1 MRFNHEIVS
10 SAPHYPFRN
19 RYVESNEVHQCE
31 TKLAIE
37 ARVHRLLGSLARL
50 NYGGYF
56 CMAPIKLIN
65 FRCIILAV
73 VFSRGLYAQTLFGP
87 TYAPPGLR
95 VSPGQIVTVFL
106 SGHRTAVSAELIP
119 QGKAA
124 DTILGAFRV
133 TLRQGPPERETPVPL
148 LSIKPYS
155 SCGQSSIACLDRPT
169 LGITM
174 QVPYEATPN
183 FSTIA
188 LPITSGGTTTVLSVY
203 ENGEK
208 ILDQQLNAIQRDAI
222 HIITG
227 CDGANPFL
235 PIGINRDAR
244 CWPLATISDGSLL
257 RFGQNVREGDV
268 VILYAYGFGT
278 DTFGVTGAVAPT
290 PAENSTVDAQID
302 FGVGLGP
309 RVERSRPIGGERNPA
324 VLYAGLSPGS
334 IGLYQINIR
343 IPTVPD
349 NLPECIGNVTS
360 NLTITLMG
368 FQSLDGV
375 RLCASR

>member
-1 MRFNHEIVS
+1 M
-10 SAPHYPFRN
+10 
-19 RYVESNEVHQCE
+19 
-31 TKLAIE
+31 T
-37 ARVHRLLGSLARL
+37 
-50 NYGGYF
+50 
-56 CMAPIKLIN
+56 LIN
-65 FRCIILAV
+65 LIKFKCI
-73 VFSRGLYAQTLFGP
+73 VFALLFSCGGYAQTLFGP
-87 TYAPPGLR
+87 AYAPPALR

-106 SGHRTAVSAELIP
+106 SGHRTSVSAELIP
-119 QGKAA
+119 QGKPA
-124 DTILGAFRV
+124 DTTLGPFRV

-155 SCGQSSIACLDRPT
+155 NCGQSTIACLDKPT

-183 FSTIA
+183 FSTVPG
-188 LPITSGGTTTVLSVY
+188 PITGGGTTAVLSVY

-208 ILDQQLNAIQRDAI
+208 ILDQQLNTIQRDAI

-235 PIGINRDAR
+235 PTGINRDAR
-244 CWPLATISDGSLL
+244 CWPLATISDGTLL
-257 RFGQNVREGDV
+257 RLGQNVREGDV
-268 VILYAYGFGT
+268 VTLYAYGFGA
-278 DTFGVTGAVAPT
+278 DTFGVTGSITPT
-290 PAENSTVDAQID
+290 LAENSTVDAQID
-302 FGVGLGP
+302 FGVGLAP

-324 VLYAGLSPGS
+324 VLYAGLSPGN

-349 NLPECIGNVTS
+349 NLPECVGNVTS

-368 FQSLDGV
+368 IQSLDGV